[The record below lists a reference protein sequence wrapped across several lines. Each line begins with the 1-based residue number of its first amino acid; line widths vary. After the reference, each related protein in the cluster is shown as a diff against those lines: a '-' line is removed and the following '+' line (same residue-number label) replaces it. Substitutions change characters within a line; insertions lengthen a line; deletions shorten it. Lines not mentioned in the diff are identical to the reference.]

1 METREIIKV
10 LEENLLPF
18 TEENVR
24 AVIDVY
30 PPGAND
36 LVEEV
41 LEEGVRRS
49 MRALDALWEALGSSP
64 DASVRETAEEFLR
77 YEKGVELLC
86 LPKHLLSPD
95 LDEDY
100 EEDEEYIEDDEG
112 CSEEGENE
120 RGFAREGRVE
130 KGIGES
136 LGGELPD
143 KKNPP
148 EGRLEEEMVMEVR
161 FMREFGNLTLESAYA
176 QLPASGPFRTL
187 VAKVKPGLAEISVGS
202 SLYAVN
208 DRVFFEGKN
217 LEDVQKALKGVE
229 ALRPYFSSVG
239 LADLGGAFLALQGLE
254 EGEAKV
260 EGPYLLARSGR
271 WFLRRGLILG
281 DPELDRD
288 LLSGKPVTV
297 SFPGGVEFLLRA
309 LLEGDRLEP
318 WKLRLLEVGI
328 HFKGEDVSFGPHF
341 SPVDVFRDDPVFEAI
356 QAGLQRGLK
365 SLEIGLRSPFQASL
379 NACSPKTLA
388 FLKAFVRSGDPLRDL
403 TEGRL
408 QAHATAELFAE
419 L

>member
-10 LEENLLPF
+10 LEENLLSF
-18 TEENVR
+18 TEKNVR
-24 AVIDVY
+24 AIIDIY

-41 LEEGVRRS
+41 VEEGVRRS
-49 MRALDALWEALGSSP
+49 MRVLDALWGALGSSP
-64 DASVRETAEEFLR
+64 DAFVRRTAKEFLR
-77 YEKGVELLC
+77 HEEGVELLC

-95 LDEDY
+95 LDEGY

-112 CSEEGENE
+112 YSDEEESEG
-120 RGFAREGRVE
+120 GFAREGRVE
-130 KGIGES
+130 KGIGGS
-136 LGGELPD
+136 PGGEAPD
-143 KKNPP
+143 KKDPQK
-148 EGRLEEEMVMEVR
+148 EGVGEEMVMEVR
-161 FMREFGNLTLESAYA
+161 FMREFDNLTLEAAYA
-176 QLPASGPFRTL
+176 RLPAFGPFRTL
-187 VAKVKPGLAEISVGS
+187 VAKIRPGLVEISVGS

-208 DRVFFEGKN
+208 DRVFFEGKSP
-217 LEDVQKALKGVE
+217 EDVEKALKDAE

-239 LADLGGAFLALQGLE
+239 LADLGEAFLALQGLE
-254 EGEAKV
+254 EGEAKA

-288 LLSGKPVTV
+288 LISGKPVTL

-309 LLEGDRLEP
+309 SLERDRLEP

-328 HFKGEDVSFGPHF
+328 RFKGEDVSFGPHF
-341 SPVDVFRDDPVFEAI
+341 SPVDVFRSDPVFEAI

-365 SLEIGLRSPFQASL
+365 SLEIRLRSPFQASL
-379 NACSPKTLA
+379 NAYSPKMLA
-388 FLKAFVRSGDPLRDL
+388 FLKAFVRSEDPLRDL

-408 QAHATAELFAE
+408 QAHATAGLFAE